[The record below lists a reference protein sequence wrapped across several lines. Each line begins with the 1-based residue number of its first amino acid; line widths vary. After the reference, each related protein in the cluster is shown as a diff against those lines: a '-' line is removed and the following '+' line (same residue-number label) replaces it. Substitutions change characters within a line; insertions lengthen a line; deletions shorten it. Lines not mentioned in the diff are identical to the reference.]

1 MMANKIKLKKFLLCV
16 LIISMVLLGIY
27 AALNIYEYHIYR
39 KDINNKLSEIINAVV
54 EKYPDVTKQDIG
66 EIIND
71 KSNKDSISK
80 NDSNNDDI
88 NKDNASENKVDKKN
102 IDTQVLKDIGID
114 IDNESV
120 ILENDNKH
128 DRFLII
134 NICFLFLSIVI
145 IVCIFLIYNRKKD
158 KEIAEITRYI
168 EEINKKNYTID
179 IDEMSEDELSIL
191 KNEVYKTTI
200 MLKEI
205 ADNSNKDKLQLK
217 QSLEDIS
224 HQLKTPLT
232 SILVMLDNLID
243 DEEMDKE
250 IRQDFI
256 RDIKRDVVNINF
268 LVQAI
273 LKLSKFDS
281 NTINFI
287 KEERLIKD
295 IVGESIKN
303 VSALCDLRN
312 IKIEKNGDEKAT
324 IHCDFR
330 WQVEAITNILK
341 NCIEHSKD
349 NEKIIIKY
357 EKNNVYSLIS
367 IRDFG
372 DGIAKEDLPH
382 IFERFYKGK
391 NSSSDSVGIGLALA
405 KTIIEEDKGNIYVDS
420 DEKGTIFAV
429 KYFYI

>member
-1 MMANKIKLKKFLLCV
+1 MNDGKNTKV
-16 LIISMVLLGIY
+16 L
-27 AALNIYEYHIYR
+27 E
-39 KDINNKLSEIINAVV
+39 E
-54 EKYPDVTKQDIG
+54 
-66 EIIND
+66 
-71 KSNKDSISK
+71 
-80 NDSNNDDI
+80 
-88 NKDNASENKVDKKN
+88 
-102 IDTQVLKDIGID
+102 IGID
-114 IDNESV
+114 VNNESV
-120 ILENDNKH
+120 VLENDSKQVQ
-128 DRFLII
+128 FLII
-134 NICFLFLSIVI
+134 NGCFILIALLI
-145 IVCIFLIYNRKKD
+145 IVSIFLIYNRKKD
-158 KEIAEITRYI
+158 KELAEITRYI

-191 KNEVYKTTI
+191 KNEIYKTTI

-243 DEEMDKE
+243 DEDMDKE

-256 RDIKRDVVNINF
+256 RDIKRDVMNINF
-268 LVQAI
+268 LVQEI
-273 LKLSKFDS
+273 LKLSKFDA

-287 KEERLIKD
+287 KNEKLLKD
-295 IVGESIKN
+295 IVDESIKN
-303 VSALCDLRN
+303 VSALCDLKN
-312 IKIEKNGDEKAT
+312 IDIEKNGSEVAT
-324 IHCDFR
+324 IYCDFR

-341 NCIEHSKD
+341 KYIEHTRE
-349 NEKIIIKY
+349 NNKIMIKY
-357 EKNNVYSLIS
+357 ESNNVYSMIS

-405 KTIIEEDKGNIYVDS
+405 KTIVEEDKGNIYVDS
-420 DEKGTIFAV
+420 DEKGTIFTV
-429 KYFYI
+429 KYFHI

>member
-1 MMANKIKLKKFLLCV
+1 MMANKIKLKKYLLCTLLIAIV
-16 LIISMVLLGIY
+16 LIGIF
-27 AALNIYEYHIYR
+27 LSINIYEYYTYR
-39 KDINNKLSEIINAVV
+39 KDINNKLTEIINEVA
-54 EKYPDVTKQDIG
+54 EKYPEVTK
-66 EIIND
+66 ND
-71 KSNKDSISK
+71 ISK
-80 NDSNNDDI
+80 ILNNKKSKKNDD
-88 NKDNASENKVDKKN
+88 NKNNNELNDGKNTKV
-102 IDTQVLKDIGID
+102 LEEIGID
-114 IDNESV
+114 VNNESV
-120 ILENDNKH
+120 VLENDSKQVQ
-128 DRFLII
+128 FLII
-134 NICFLFLSIVI
+134 NGCFILIVLLI
-145 IVCIFLIYNRKKD
+145 IVSIFLIYNRKKD
-158 KEIAEITRYI
+158 KELAEITRYI

-191 KNEVYKTTI
+191 KNEIYKTTI

-243 DEEMDKE
+243 DEDMDKE

-256 RDIKRDVVNINF
+256 RDIKRDVMNINF

-273 LKLSKFDS
+273 LKLSKFDA

-287 KEERLIKD
+287 KDEKLLKD
-295 IVGESIKN
+295 IVDESIKN
-303 VSALCDLRN
+303 VSALCDLKN
-312 IKIEKNGDEKAT
+312 IDIEKNGSEVAT
-324 IHCDFR
+324 IYCDFR

-341 NCIEHSKD
+341 NCIEHSRE
-349 NEKIIIKY
+349 NNKILVKY
-357 EKNNVYSLIS
+357 ESNNVYSMIS

-391 NSSSDSVGIGLALA
+391 NSSSESVGIGLALA
-405 KTIIEEDKGNIYVDS
+405 KTIVEEDKGNIYVDS
-420 DEKGTIFAV
+420 DEKGTIFTV
-429 KYFYI
+429 KYFHI

>member
-1 MMANKIKLKKFLLCV
+1 MANKIKLKKYLLCTLLIAIV
-16 LIISMVLLGIY
+16 LIGIF
-27 AALNIYEYHIYR
+27 LSINIYEYYTYR
-39 KDINNKLSEIINAVV
+39 KDINNKLTEIINEVA
-54 EKYPDVTKQDIG
+54 EKYPEVTK
-66 EIIND
+66 ND
-71 KSNKDSISK
+71 ISK
-80 NDSNNDDI
+80 ILNNKKSKKNDD
-88 NKDNASENKVDKKN
+88 NKNNNELNDGKNTKV
-102 IDTQVLKDIGID
+102 LEEIGID
-114 IDNESV
+114 VNNESV
-120 ILENDNKH
+120 VLENDSKQVQ
-128 DRFLII
+128 FLII
-134 NICFLFLSIVI
+134 NGCFILIALLI
-145 IVCIFLIYNRKKD
+145 IVSIFLIYNRKKD
-158 KEIAEITRYI
+158 KELAEITRYI

-191 KNEVYKTTI
+191 KNEIYKTTI

-243 DEEMDKE
+243 DKDMDKE

-256 RDIKRDVVNINF
+256 RDIKRDVMNINF

-273 LKLSKFDS
+273 LKLSKFDA

-287 KEERLIKD
+287 KDEKLLKD
-295 IVGESIKN
+295 IVDESIKN
-303 VSALCDLRN
+303 VSALCDLKN
-312 IKIEKNGDEKAT
+312 IDIEKKGSEVAT
-324 IHCDFR
+324 IYCDFR

-341 NCIEHSKD
+341 NCIEHSRE
-349 NEKIIIKY
+349 NNKILVKY
-357 EKNNVYSLIS
+357 ESNNVYSMIS

-391 NSSSDSVGIGLALA
+391 NSNSESVGIGLALA
-405 KTIIEEDKGNIYVDS
+405 KTIVEEDKGNIYVDS
-420 DEKGTIFAV
+420 DEKGTIFIV
-429 KYFYI
+429 KYFHI

>member
-1 MMANKIKLKKFLLCV
+1 MMANKIKLKKYLLCTLLIAIV
-16 LIISMVLLGIY
+16 LIGIF
-27 AALNIYEYHIYR
+27 LSINIYEYYTYR
-39 KDINNKLSEIINAVV
+39 KDINNKLTEIINEVA
-54 EKYPDVTKQDIG
+54 EKYPEVTK
-66 EIIND
+66 ND
-71 KSNKDSISK
+71 ISK
-80 NDSNNDDI
+80 ILNNKKSKKNDD
-88 NKDNASENKVDKKN
+88 NKNNNELNDGKNTKV
-102 IDTQVLKDIGID
+102 LEEIGID
-114 IDNESV
+114 VNNESV
-120 ILENDNKH
+120 VLENDSKQVQ
-128 DRFLII
+128 FLII
-134 NICFLFLSIVI
+134 NGCFILIALLI
-145 IVCIFLIYNRKKD
+145 IVSIFLIYNRKKD
-158 KEIAEITRYI
+158 KELAEITRYI

-191 KNEVYKTTI
+191 KNEIYKTTI

-243 DEEMDKE
+243 DKDMDKE

-256 RDIKRDVVNINF
+256 RDIKRDVMNINF

-273 LKLSKFDS
+273 LKLSKFDA

-287 KEERLIKD
+287 KDEKLLKD
-295 IVGESIKN
+295 IVDESIKN
-303 VSALCDLRN
+303 VSALCDLKN
-312 IKIEKNGDEKAT
+312 IDIEKKGSEVAT
-324 IHCDFR
+324 IYCDFR

-341 NCIEHSKD
+341 NCIEHSRE
-349 NEKIIIKY
+349 NNKILVKY
-357 EKNNVYSLIS
+357 ESNNVYSMIS

-391 NSSSDSVGIGLALA
+391 NSNSESVGIGLALA
-405 KTIIEEDKGNIYVDS
+405 KTIVEEDKGNIYVDS
-420 DEKGTIFAV
+420 DEKGTIFIV
-429 KYFYI
+429 KYFHI

>member
-1 MMANKIKLKKFLLCV
+1 MANKIKLKKYLLCTLLIAIV
-16 LIISMVLLGIY
+16 LIGIF
-27 AALNIYEYHIYR
+27 LSINIYEYYTYR
-39 KDINNKLSEIINAVV
+39 KDVNNKMTEIINEVV
-54 EKYPDVTKQDIG
+54 EKYPEVTK
-66 EIIND
+66 ND
-71 KSNKDSISK
+71 ISK
-80 NDSNNDDI
+80 ILNNKKSKKNDD
-88 NKDNASENKVDKKN
+88 NKNNNELNDGKNTKV
-102 IDTQVLKDIGID
+102 LEEIGID
-114 IDNESV
+114 VNNESV
-120 ILENDNKH
+120 VLENDSKQVQ
-128 DRFLII
+128 FLII
-134 NICFLFLSIVI
+134 NGCFILIALLI
-145 IVCIFLIYNRKKD
+145 IVSIFLIYNRKKD
-158 KEIAEITRYI
+158 KELAEITRYI

-191 KNEVYKTTI
+191 KNEIYKTTI

-243 DEEMDKE
+243 DEDMDKE

-256 RDIKRDVVNINF
+256 RDIKRDVMNINF

-273 LKLSKFDS
+273 LKLSKFDA

-287 KEERLIKD
+287 KDEKLLKD
-295 IVGESIKN
+295 IVDESIKN
-303 VSALCDLRN
+303 VSALCDLKN
-312 IKIEKNGDEKAT
+312 IDIEKNGSEVAT
-324 IHCDFR
+324 IYCDFR

-341 NCIEHSKD
+341 NCIEHSRE
-349 NEKIIIKY
+349 NNKIMIKY
-357 EKNNVYSLIS
+357 ESNNVYSMIS

-391 NSSSDSVGIGLALA
+391 NSSSESVGIGLALA
-405 KTIIEEDKGNIYVDS
+405 KTIVEEDKGNIYVDS
-420 DEKGTIFAV
+420 DEKGTIFTV
-429 KYFYI
+429 KYFHI

>member
-1 MMANKIKLKKFLLCV
+1 MMANKIKLKKYLLCTLWIAIV
-16 LIISMVLLGIY
+16 LIGIF
-27 AALNIYEYHIYR
+27 LSINIYEYYTYR
-39 KDINNKLSEIINAVV
+39 KDINNKLTEIINEVAK
-54 EKYPDVTKQDIG
+54 KYPEVTK
-66 EIIND
+66 ND
-71 KSNKDSISK
+71 ISK
-80 NDSNNDDI
+80 ILNNKKSKKNDD
-88 NKDNASENKVDKKN
+88 NKNNNELNDGKNTKV
-102 IDTQVLKDIGID
+102 LEEIGID
-114 IDNESV
+114 VNNESV
-120 ILENDNKH
+120 VLENDSKQVQ
-128 DRFLII
+128 FLII
-134 NICFLFLSIVI
+134 NGCFILIVLLI
-145 IVCIFLIYNRKKD
+145 IVSIFLIYNRKKD
-158 KEIAEITRYI
+158 KELAEITRYI

-191 KNEVYKTTI
+191 KNEIYKTTI

-243 DEEMDKE
+243 DEDMDKE

-256 RDIKRDVVNINF
+256 RDIKRDVMNINF

-273 LKLSKFDS
+273 LKLSKFDA

-287 KEERLIKD
+287 KDEKLLKD
-295 IVGESIKN
+295 IVDESIKN
-303 VSALCDLRN
+303 VSALCDLKN
-312 IKIEKNGDEKAT
+312 IDIEKIGSEVAT
-324 IHCDFR
+324 IYCDFR

-341 NCIEHSKD
+341 NCIEHSRE
-349 NEKIIIKY
+349 NNKILVKY
-357 EKNNVYSLIS
+357 ESNNVYSMIS

-391 NSSSDSVGIGLALA
+391 NSSSESVGIGLALA
-405 KTIIEEDKGNIYVDS
+405 KTIVEEDKGNIYVDS
-420 DEKGTIFAV
+420 DEKGTIFTV
-429 KYFYI
+429 KYFHI